1 MITMLAKI
9 FIKNRPAKEQRQAY
23 GTLCSIVGICLNVCL
38 FAGKYFAGMLSG
50 SVAITADAF
59 NNLSDAGSSFIT
71 LAGFLYAGKTPDS
84 EHPFGH
90 GRFEY
95 VSGFVVAI
103 AILMMG
109 FELLKTSFSK
119 ILHPEAVDTS
129 LLAMGILV
137 CSILV
142 KIYMYCYNHYIGK
155 KLDSDAMQ
163 ATAMDSLSDTI
174 ATSVVLAAMIIMRL
188 TSINVDGFGGLLVA
202 IFILYAGIKAVKDTM
217 DPLLGKAPDQTFVRE
232 IRAIVMSHP
241 KVHGIHDLI
250 VHDYG
255 PGRVMISL
263 HAEVPAHGDILALH
277 DEIDNVEKELHDK
290 LGCEAV
296 IHMDPIVTDDETVN
310 AAHQKIASLVRGI
323 DEHISI
329 HDFRMVTGPTHTN
342 VIFDAVVPYG
352 CKMSDREAE
361 EKIKKAVH
369 ELDPRYFAIVQID
382 KSYVR

>member
-1 MITMLAKI
+1 MEAADLAMYALYIGI
-9 FIKNRPAKEQRQAY
+9 FISPIQILVELTEMMQK
-23 GTLCSIVGICLNVCL
+23 G
-38 FAGKYFAGMLSG
+38 LSG
-50 SVAITADAF
+50 FRRFLDVIETEPDIQDAE
-59 NNLSDAGSSFIT
+59 DA
-71 LAGFLYAGKTPDS
+71 KP
-84 EHPFGH
+84 
-90 GRFEY
+90 
-95 VSGFVVAI
+95 
-103 AILMMG
+103 
-109 FELLKTSFSK
+109 
-119 ILHPEAVDTS
+119 S

-255 PGRVMISL
+255 PGRRMITL
-263 HAEVPAHGDILALH
+263 HLEVPGNEDVFLPCRRCSCPARSARR
-277 DEIDNVEKELHDK
+277 
-290 LGCEAV
+290 
-296 IHMDPIVTDDETVN
+296 P
-310 AAHQKIASLVRGI
+310 
-323 DEHISI
+323 
-329 HDFRMVTGPTHTN
+329 
-342 VIFDAVVPYG
+342 
-352 CKMSDREAE
+352 
-361 EKIKKAVH
+361 
-369 ELDPRYFAIVQID
+369 
-382 KSYVR
+382 

>member
-1 MITMLAKI
+1 MT
-9 FIKNRPAKEQRQAY
+9 
-23 GTLCSIVGICLNVCL
+23 NVLL
-38 FAGKYFAGMLSG
+38 F
-50 SVAITADAF
+50 
-59 NNLSDAGSSFIT
+59 
-71 LAGFLYAGKTPDS
+71 
-84 EHPFGH
+84 FG
-90 GRFEY
+90 
-95 VSGFVVAI
+95 GFVVAI

-255 PGRVMISL
+255 PGRRMITL
-263 HAEVPAHGDILALH
+263 HLEVPGDEDVFQLH
-277 DEIDNVEKELHDK
+277 DMIDHIERELDQK

-296 IHMDPIVTDDETVN
+296 IHMDPIETNN
-310 AAHQKIASLVRGI
+310 AAIAQMKQQVEQKVLEI
-323 DEHISI
+323 DRRITI
-329 HDFRMVTGPTHTN
+329 HDFRLINCDTHTS
-342 VIFDAVVPYG
+342 IAFDAVIPYG
-352 CKMSDREAE
+352 MRIRPEDLK
-361 EKIKKAVH
+361 EKIENKLQEIEGNYQFMIHV
-369 ELDPRYFAIVQID
+369 DQ
-382 KSYVR
+382 SYVPVD